1 MLLLLEFSP
10 LLSNRL
16 LQVLLFFLQEIGKRR
31 GVNDWIIPASHKS
44 GTSSPATSMRHRAV
58 AMVQEFCPDSSKTVL
73 FLSSKD
79 KRHQS
84 AASRSQSY
92 CSRLYSN
99 FTRVN
104 WTDLKQWALI
114 QWKNT
119 EGSVWNDWLTHYIK
133 MKFFSITSKW
143 KTKNFYGKV
152 KIKWLIFISPSSQLF
167 LGNQR
172 LSQIFSLQQISKFQ
186 FHRV

>member
-1 MLLLLEFSP
+1 
-10 LLSNRL
+10 
-16 LQVLLFFLQEIGKRR
+16 
-31 GVNDWIIPASHKS
+31 
-44 GTSSPATSMRHRAV
+44 MRHRAV

-119 EGSVWNDWLTHYIK
+119 EGSVWN
-133 MKFFSITSKW
+133 
-143 KTKNFYGKV
+143 
-152 KIKWLIFISPSSQLF
+152 
-167 LGNQR
+167 
-172 LSQIFSLQQISKFQ
+172 
-186 FHRV
+186 